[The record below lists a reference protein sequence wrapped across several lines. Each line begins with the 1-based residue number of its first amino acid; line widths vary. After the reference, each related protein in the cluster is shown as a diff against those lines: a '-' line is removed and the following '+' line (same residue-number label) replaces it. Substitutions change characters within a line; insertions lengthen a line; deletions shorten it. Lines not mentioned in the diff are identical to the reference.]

1 MILYFADRHFTIL
14 GLASTGLPNGLTVVD
29 DLKTEDIETGVA
41 VFECTI
47 PFDKSTRTMVESY
60 AEVGNYLLRS
70 HNDENEFY
78 TIIDAE
84 IDTKNQQAYIYA
96 EDAGMDLLNE
106 IVGEYEADTAYTID
120 HYINKFAE
128 HSGFQIGINE
138 VSTMYRQLSF
148 DDEVTAT
155 ERIADIAA
163 QFGGCEVSYSFDV
176 EGLEVVKK
184 YINIYKE
191 RGKDIGV
198 TLRLNQDIDSIVTK
212 KSISSL
218 ATALQCTGGTP
229 DDAETPITLLGY
241 QYDDGDFYVAGTV
254 LKSRKALAKWDRFFW
269 KNANNEQEGGH
280 ITRLFSS
287 DALTQAQLCEDAIA
301 ELKQFRDME
310 VNYKVEIPK
319 LPDNVKVGD
328 RVNIVDDAGGLY
340 LSTRILQLTT
350 SVADQEQKATLG
362 EYLIKGSGI
371 SQKVIDLA
379 AQFAKS
385 TVSVKRALNIASNAK
400 LAAEEAQK
408 QADAAVVDAEKAQTA
423 ADEAKEVANTAT
435 QSAAEATEAANNAQ
449 AAVDIVEESVSA
461 LETTVTNAQ
470 QAADN
475 AQTAADTATAKAEE
489 AKQAAQQAATDAA
502 DAKAGSEAA
511 QSAADSAISKADT
524 AQATASTAKDEAAA
538 ASATAAAAKA
548 DAEQAE
554 KDVAALGDE
563 LETVTTTMSTEYA
576 RKTELTKTE
585 AALQAQITQNAAEI
599 SSTVEMVQTI
609 DETANNAANLASQA
623 QSNATAAQ
631 QQADQATAD
640 ARAAQT
646 AADNAAQAA
655 ANAQSDA
662 DTAKAAATTAQEV
675 ADKAEADL
683 EAAKTDLATVSSRVD
698 ATEEEITAA
707 QTAVETAQAA
717 ADKAKADA
725 ATATTKATE
734 AQTTANTAVENASA
748 AQAAADDAASK
759 AALAQKTAD
768 EAKGNAAAAQAK
780 ANEAAEAAEAA
791 QQTANTAKTN
801 AINAQATADAAAQAA
816 ANAQTAAD
824 DADAKAAQAASD
836 LETARQNLAEVTSR
850 VDATQEEVEAAQ
862 AAVVTAQ
869 AAADKAKE
877 DAIAAQATADAA
889 KADAVAAQTAADN
902 AKTAADNA
910 QKAADDAQDAADKA
924 QADVDALAVRV
935 TSAETKITQN
945 SEKIELAA
953 TKTEV
958 TETLG
963 GYYTKKQTDAA
974 ITVKSNEITQ
984 TVSRE
989 YATKQEV
996 KDIEIG
1002 GRNLYIV
1009 SSAVDGYLAS
1019 DGSGVI
1025 TAAGGI
1031 TKEKT
1036 SGFIPVTPGD
1046 EMQFQVWVTTP
1057 SDSYV
1062 WYGYQFFNADQTP
1075 LDTNRPAAHIYEMAG
1090 GYYHAICMYAI
1101 IVPDGASYMRVS
1113 ARMFEDGK
1121 IKVEK
1126 GNKATDWTPAPE
1138 DVADDIGSA
1147 QATANDALA
1156 SISTAETTIQQLA
1169 DSLSMIVRDG
1179 NSGSLI
1185 TQDANGLYYFDIS
1198 AIENSIAE
1206 TAADLDGLSG
1216 IVLDANGKIDVLNS
1230 SVAALADRTE
1240 YIRSYTDENDQPC
1253 IELGEG
1259 DSNFTVKITNTA
1271 IQFAEGGNV
1280 PTQIETDGMRTENI
1294 TVENELRQKHKD
1306 AQGYYV
1312 WAVRANGNYG
1322 LQWKGADE

>member
-1 MILYFADRHFTIL
+1 MILYFADRHFSIL
-14 GLASTGLPNGLTVVD
+14 GLASTGLPNGLTVID

-47 PFDKSTRTMVESY
+47 PFDKSTRTLVESY

-70 HNDENEFY
+70 HDAENEFY

-138 VSTMYRQLSF
+138 VSTLYRQLSF

-163 QFGGCEVSYSFDV
+163 QFDGCEVSYSFDV

-198 TLRLNQDIDSIVTK
+198 TLRLNQDIDSIITK
-212 KSISSL
+212 KSISNL

-254 LKSRKALAKWDRFFW
+254 LKSREALAKWDRFFW

-385 TVSVKRALNIASNAK
+385 TVSVKRALNIANNAK
-400 LAAEEAQK
+400 LVAEEAQK

-435 QSAAEATEAANNAQ
+435 QSAAQATEAANNAQ
-449 AAVDIVEESVSA
+449 AAVDIVEESVST
-461 LETTVTNAQ
+461 LETTVTNAKK
-470 QAADN
+470 AADN
-475 AQTAADTATAKAEE
+475 AQLAADTATAKAEE
-489 AKQAAQQAATDAA
+489 AKQAAQQAVTDAA
-502 DAKAGSEAA
+502 NAKAGSEAS
-511 QSAADSAISKADT
+511 QSAADSAIAKADT

-554 KDVAALGDE
+554 KDVAALSNE
-563 LETVTTTMSTEYA
+563 LETVTTTISAEYA
-576 RKTELTKTE
+576 RKTELTETE

-609 DETANNAANLASQA
+609 DETANNAADLASQA
-623 QSNATAAQ
+623 QSTATAAQ

-640 ARAAQT
+640 AQAAQT

-655 ANAQSDA
+655 ANAQSEA

-683 EAAKTDLATVSSRVD
+683 EAAKADLATVSSRVD

-707 QTAVETAQAA
+707 QAAVVTAQAA

-725 ATATTKATE
+725 ATAATKAND

-801 AINAQATADAAAQAA
+801 ATNAQATADAAALAA

-836 LETARQNLAEVTSR
+836 LETAKQNLADVTSR
-850 VDATQEEVEAAQ
+850 VDATEEEVEAAQ

-910 QKAADDAQDAADKA
+910 QQAADDAQAAADKA

-963 GYYTKKQTDAA
+963 GYYTKEQTDAA

-1002 GRNLYIV
+1002 GRNLLRDTGEPVNTTSPDDYDYQYLTYTPTDLPLEDGQPYTI
-1009 SSAVDGYLAS
+1009 SADVEVLAGDVTEISVKLYDATIQVQYAEVRAQIVDGHIEGTFQAVNTLAERLLIYAGVA
-1019 DGSGVI
+1019 GS
-1025 TAAGGI
+1025 
-1031 TKEKT
+1031 T
-1036 SGFIPVTPGD
+1036 SGNSVT
-1046 EMQFQVWVTTP
+1046 F
-1057 SDSYV
+1057 
-1062 WYGYQFFNADQTP
+1062 
-1075 LDTNRPAAHIYEMAG
+1075 TN
-1090 GYYHAICMYAI
+1090 
-1101 IVPDGASYMRVS
+1101 
-1113 ARMFEDGK
+1113 
-1121 IKVEK
+1121 IKFEK

-1147 QATANDALA
+1147 QATANDALS
-1156 SISTAETTIQQLA
+1156 SIFTAETTIQQLA